1 MAPYIFA
8 AAAVIAVI
16 GIIIV
21 FKINLDKI
29 KENPNLM
36 EKAQTN
42 FFIGVAISESL
53 PLILII
59 YAFINIQ
66 EEPVP
71 VDELYIPALIVIM
84 MMVFAAFFIFLQ
96 QKVDVEEGQKQQVI
110 SFSMIALALAN
121 SIPIIAL
128 VMMFMNIA

>member
-29 KENPNLM
+29 KENPDLM

-84 MMVFAAFFIFLQ
+84 MMVFATFFIFLQ